1 MALTALHVGW
11 AAQVGPVSL
20 FPVWTGAPL
29 RPRRRVVTT
38 GGVVSEV
45 DELLGGP
52 TVEALQVSNPRH
64 RPLLLCEGT
73 VLEGGWQT
81 RAVAMSVLVE
91 PGQTRVVPVACVEQG
106 RWGGGTSHG
115 GGTRRVLAATRGA
128 LHGVARGADGRA
140 RRTEGHERQGEVWA
154 SVERVQQRFVRSATG
169 SYAEVHAELQAH
181 VAAAAARTRPVP
193 AQRGV
198 IVGIGGHVVSME
210 VFEHP
215 RLLELHWRSI
225 VEAAL
230 MDAAGQPD
238 VVTEAWRA
246 RSFARHA
253 PADAVAEDPRDADPY
268 VDAYALLRDGEVVH
282 LPAVSRTHHLVLA
295 A

>member
-1 MALTALHVGW
+1 VALTALHVGQP
-11 AAQVGPVSL
+11 AQVGPVSL

-29 RPRRRVVTT
+29 HPRRRFVTS
-38 GGVVSEV
+38 GGVVGEV
-45 DELLGGP
+45 DGSAGGP
-52 TVEALQVSNPRH
+52 TVPFLQVSNPRH

-81 RAVAMSVLVE
+81 RVVSMSVLVE
-91 PGQTRVVPVACVEQG
+91 PGETRAVPVACVEQG

-154 SVERVQQRFVRSATG
+154 SVERVQQRFVRSATS
-169 SYAEVHAELQAH
+169 SYADVHAQLQPV
-181 VAAAAARTRPVP
+181 VAVAAARTRPVP

-230 MDAAGQPD
+230 MGATGQPD
-238 VVTEAWRA
+238 VVAESWRA
-246 RSFARHA
+246 RSFATHA
-253 PADAVAEDPRDADPY
+253 LADAVADDPRDADPY
-268 VDAYALLRDGEVVH
+268 VDAYALLRDGEIVH